1 MRVTIDATAAL
12 IRSAGV
18 KSYIY
23 HLVRQLRRLEQGEE
37 IRAYP
42 FLDDFGALDHQG
54 SPIGKLGTLA
64 RIALVLFANSRG
76 NPAIDWILRGTD
88 VFHASNQVRR
98 GPRGAKLTATL
109 HDLTC
114 WIMPEVHTPSNI
126 LADNRFAN
134 NILRKADGLIAVS
147 ENTRQDAVRLLG
159 LAPERIETIH
169 SGVSEEYFDAVPTC
183 RAKPYVLCIGT
194 IEPRKH
200 IAALLDAWRALSP
213 DFRREFDLVIAGP
226 VGWSSEAILERI
238 KSEATWLGYVPEGD
252 LPGLTAGAT
261 LLAYPSLYEGFGFPV
276 AQAMAARV
284 PVLTS
289 NNSCLPEVTADGAL
303 LVDPRSPSEIAAG
316 ITRLLTS
323 ESERA
328 RLALRGRQ
336 RAEQYRWEECA
347 TRTLTFFRRIVGSGF

>member
-1 MRVTIDATAAL
+1 MRITIDATAAL

-42 FLDDFGALDHQG
+42 FLDDFGRLDHLG
-54 SPIGKLGTLA
+54 SPLGRFGTLA
-64 RIALVLFANSRG
+64 RIAMVLFVNSRG

-114 WIMPEVHTPSNI
+114 FLMPEVHTPANV
-126 LADNRFAN
+126 LADTRFAN
-134 NILRKADGLIAVS
+134 NILRRADALIAVS
-147 ENTRQDAVRLLG
+147 ENTRQDAIRVLD

-169 SGVSEEYFDAVPTC
+169 SGVAEEYFDAAPT
-183 RAKPYVLCIGT
+183 RRERPYVLCVGT
-194 IEPRKH
+194 IEPRKN
-200 IAALLDAWRALSP
+200 IDTLLDAWRQLPP
-213 DFRREFDLVIAGP
+213 DVRGEFDLVIAGP
-226 VGWSSEAILERI
+226 EGWQSETTRARI
-238 KSEATWLGYVPEGD
+238 RAEATWLGYVPESE

-284 PVLTS
+284 AVLTS
-289 NNSCLPEVTADGAL
+289 NNSCLPEVTAGGAL
-303 LVDPRSPSEIAAG
+303 LVDPRSPGEIASG
-316 ITRLLTS
+316 LTRLLTS

-347 TRTLTFFRRIVGSGF
+347 VKTLTFFRRVAG